1 MNALDQLQALTLG
14 RGQVAL
20 LWLGQAGF
28 ALRGAGTLLLIDPF
42 LSAREGRN
50 VEPPIE
56 PSEATGV
63 DVVACSHEHWDHF
76 DAATVA
82 AVAAASPDAKVVVPR
97 PIVDQV
103 VALGIEPGRVIG
115 AQPAEPVAIGSAVIH
130 PVPARHGIDV
140 ADAYDFGH
148 DRSGGLC
155 RYLGYVVELN
165 GVRIYH
171 AGDTIT
177 YPDMARDL
185 RELSVE
191 LALLPI
197 NGRDAFRER
206 ANVVGNMDA
215 AEALTVAEAAG
226 ADVLVPMHY
235 DMFDAN
241 PGYPSHLVDIAQ
253 RRHSPLTLLLPSV
266 GRPFVYASARPV
278 AAEGVGA

>member
-1 MNALDQLQALTLG
+1 MSPLDKLRALTLS

-28 ALRGAGTLLLIDPF
+28 ALRGADTLLLIDPF
-42 LSAREGRN
+42 LSEREGRK
-50 VEPPIE
+50 VEPPVE
-56 PSEATGV
+56 PRAATGV
-63 DVVACSHEHWDHF
+63 DAVACSHEHWDHF
-76 DAATVA
+76 DAETVA
-82 AVAAASPDAKVVVPR
+82 AVAVASPDAKVVVPR

-103 VALGIEPGRVIG
+103 VALGIELERVIG
-115 AQPAEPVAIGSAVIH
+115 AQPGETVAIGSARIH
-130 PVPARHGIDV
+130 PVRARHGIDV

-148 DRSGGLC
+148 AQSGGLC

-177 YPDMARDL
+177 YPEMAHDL
-185 RELSVE
+185 HELSIE

-253 RRHSPLTLLLPSV
+253 RHRSSLALLLPSV

-278 AAEGVGA
+278 AAEASRV

>member
-1 MNALDQLQALTLG
+1 MSALDQLQALTLG
-14 RGQVAL
+14 GGQVGL

-28 ALRGAGTLLLIDPF
+28 ALRGADTLLLLDPF
-42 LSAREGRN
+42 LSAHAERK
-50 VEPPIE
+50 VEPPVE
-56 PSEATGV
+56 PRELTGV
-63 DVVACSHEHWDHF
+63 DAVACSHEHWDHF
-76 DAATVA
+76 DAGTVV
-82 AVAAASPDAKVVVPR
+82 AVAAASPDAKVVVPL
-97 PIVDQV
+97 PIVDQG
-103 VALGIEPGRVIG
+103 VALGIEPQRVIG
-115 AQPAEPVAIGSAVIH
+115 AQPGEPLAIGAAVIH
-130 PVPARHGIDV
+130 PVPARHGVDV
-140 ADAYDFGH
+140 ADAYDFGR

-155 RYLGYVVELN
+155 RYLGYVVELS

-177 YPDMARDL
+177 YPDMARGL
-185 RELSVE
+185 RELSIE

-197 NGRDAFRER
+197 NGRDAFREG
-206 ANVVGNMDA
+206 ANVVGNLDA

-266 GRPFVYASARPV
+266 GRPFVYASARPA
-278 AAEGVGA
+278 AAEGIGA

>member
-1 MNALDQLQALTLG
+1 MD
-14 RGQVAL
+14 
-20 LWLGQAGF
+20 
-28 ALRGAGTLLLIDPF
+28 
-42 LSAREGRN
+42 
-50 VEPPIE
+50 PPIE

-63 DVVACSHEHWDHF
+63 DAVACSHEHWDHF
-76 DAATVA
+76 DAGTVA

-103 VALGIEPGRVIG
+103 VALGIEPERVIG
-115 AQPAEPVAIGSAVIH
+115 AQPAEPVTIGPAVIH

-140 ADAYDFGH
+140 TDAYDFGH

-177 YPDMARDL
+177 YPDMAHDL
-185 RELSVE
+185 RELSIE

-197 NGRDAFRER
+197 NGRDAFREG

-278 AAEGVGA
+278 AAEGIGA